1 MAKRGR
7 PPLNGKTPK
16 TKSVTFR
23 FTGSEWCDLF
33 QVADEDGKSMSQEIR
48 DLVQRRL
55 KEQEEERED
64 RRKKRAAWYAERGYP
79 EPDN

>member
-7 PPLNGKTPK
+7 PPESSVKRNIGFRVRL
-16 TKSVTFR
+16 KSI
-23 FTGSEWCDLF
+23 S
-33 QVADEDGKSMSQEIR
+33 KEIR

-64 RRKKRAAWYAERGYP
+64 RRKQRAAWYAERGYP